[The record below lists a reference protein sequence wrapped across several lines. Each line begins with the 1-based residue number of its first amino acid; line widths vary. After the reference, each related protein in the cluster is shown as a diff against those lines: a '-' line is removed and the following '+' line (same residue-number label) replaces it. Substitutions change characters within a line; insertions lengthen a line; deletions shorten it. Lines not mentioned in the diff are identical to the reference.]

1 MTYPNETTYPNLEQR
16 QELNAR
22 TADKGEPGGWA
33 VRIIAAAAEDE
44 LSAVALADTRLP
56 SLDTPHVLDWL
67 ALHKD
72 AAIYVSPEA
81 RGESAAPVP
90 ALVQA
95 EGGHPSLIVEV
106 DPKEYASVV
115 DLLRG

>member
-1 MTYPNETTYPNLEQR
+1 MSGDT
-16 QELNAR
+16 
-22 TADKGEPGGWA
+22 GEPGGWA
-33 VRIIAAAAEDE
+33 VRIIAARAEDD

-67 ALHKD
+67 AFHKD
-72 AAIYVSPEA
+72 SAIFVSPEA
-81 RGESAAPVP
+81 RGESAASVP

-106 DPKEYASVV
+106 EPHEYESLL
-115 DLLRG
+115 DLLPG

>member
-1 MTYPNETTYPNLEQR
+1 M
-16 QELNAR
+16 NAD
-22 TADKGEPGGWA
+22 TGESGGWA
-33 VRIIAAAAEDE
+33 VRIIAAGAGDE

-72 AAIYVSPEA
+72 AAIFVAPEGS
-81 RGESAAPVP
+81 GESVAAVS

-106 DPKEYASVV
+106 EQHEYESLRA
-115 DLLRG
+115 LLPG